1 LYFRPTRPHHRIPV
15 PLKPGLTNF
24 SGRTPQANP
33 LASKEKFSAGIFC
46 FFLMPKRKSPLAAA
60 SRGKTAPK
68 GKRNQLNVTHIDF
81 YKINY
86 SSG

>member
-1 LYFRPTRPHHRIPV
+1 
-15 PLKPGLTNF
+15 
-24 SGRTPQANP
+24 
-33 LASKEKFSAGIFC
+33 
-46 FFLMPKRKSPLAAA
+46 MPKRKSPLAAA
-60 SRGKTAPK
+60 SQGKTAPK